1 MKTPSA
7 GAPGRAIPLTFVE
20 GAEPEV
26 FACGCGAQPARQRR
40 RSAARRIMARTLS
53 RPDSGSS
60 LRDRDEDREA
70 RPQPAPSR
78 TTMEV
83 PSNRA
88 AKRAIPLRP
97 LAASAASGPG
107 SGYPRATL
115 ALARSEKLPV
125 PLALRALTIYGSVP

>member
-40 RSAARRIMARTLS
+40 RSAALRIMARTLS

-60 LRDRDEDREA
+60 LRGRDQDREA
-70 RPQPAPSR
+70 RPLAGGAVQLDRTAVGAGEAAHRREPETGAAPTSVVGEAR
-78 TTMEV
+78 GARLE
-83 PSNRA
+83 
-88 AKRAIPLRP
+88 PLD
-97 LAASAASGPG
+97 
-107 SGYPRATL
+107 
-115 ALARSEKLPV
+115 LAREFEDAVHLD
-125 PLALRALTIYGSVP
+125 LGGEGGG